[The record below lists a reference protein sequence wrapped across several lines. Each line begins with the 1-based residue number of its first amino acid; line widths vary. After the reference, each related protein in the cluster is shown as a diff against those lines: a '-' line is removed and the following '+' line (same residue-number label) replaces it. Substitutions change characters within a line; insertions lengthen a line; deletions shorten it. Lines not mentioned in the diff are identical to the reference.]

1 LRGAAAAVS
10 FTYRSKVP
18 GWPPAN
24 IDELA
29 RRFEDLNL

>member
-1 LRGAAAAVS
+1 LKGAAAAVS
-10 FTYRSKVP
+10 FTYRTEVP